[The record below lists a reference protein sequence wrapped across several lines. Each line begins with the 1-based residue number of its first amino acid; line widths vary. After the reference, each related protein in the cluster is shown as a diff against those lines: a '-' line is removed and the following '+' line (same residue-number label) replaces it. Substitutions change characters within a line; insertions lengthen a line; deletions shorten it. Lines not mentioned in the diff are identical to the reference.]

1 MSHRDVAN
9 ASKVSLPPSEYTGT
23 YKGLIIERVLPLI
36 DVIRECRAPAKTLF
50 FGCARMSQPDHGIFC
65 VIVVPSA
72 DSYITS
78 RIQELIRQ
86 HEIGHCLGWPAD
98 HPGARWENS
107 PQPKQ
112 QLHPQ
117 PSKLVWSPAPQS
129 PLREDPAATPP
140 AVAARVVLY
149 EEEPDGPPGKRFVG
163 SSIWRTETVTLGPG
177 HKPDLAIRA
186 DVEVPERKLAVTI
199 SMRRNTNQALRATHT
214 IEVMFSLPADFPF
227 GGINSVPGILMKQAA
242 ATRGTPLSGS
252 AIKVTPNIFLL
263 GLSVLES
270 DAQRN
275 LELLKERSLV
285 EIPVGYSN
293 GRRAIIAVEKG
304 ASGERAFSD
313 AFEAWKQ

>member
-23 YKGLIIERVLPLI
+23 YNGLIIERVLPLI

-98 HPGARWENS
+98 HPGARWEDS

-117 PSKLVWSPAPQS
+117 PSKLVWSLAPQS
-129 PLREDPAATPP
+129 PLRQPPAATPP
-140 AVAARVVLY
+140 S
-149 EEEPDGPPGKRFVG
+149 VG
-163 SSIWRTETVTLGPG
+163 SFFSKRREA
-177 HKPDLAIRA
+177 LASDTTA
-186 DVEVPERKLAVTI
+186 
-199 SMRRNTNQALRATHT
+199 RR
-214 IEVMFSLPADFPF
+214 S
-227 GGINSVPGILMKQAA
+227 
-242 ATRGTPLSGS
+242 
-252 AIKVTPNIFLL
+252 
-263 GLSVLES
+263 
-270 DAQRN
+270 
-275 LELLKERSLV
+275 
-285 EIPVGYSN
+285 
-293 GRRAIIAVEKG
+293 G
-304 ASGERAFSD
+304 ASRRSRWPLVTARSRHPSRH
-313 AFEAWKQ
+313 